1 MALGDTNVPSPD
13 DRQVIVCLH
22 CNKPQEVGRKAQS
35 LTCKFCHKSLKL
47 LDERFSKY
55 EARRTIETL
64 GIVTVEKKGNVV
76 TDRVNCGGL
85 IVRGKVKGN
94 IVSRGPVLVG
104 PEAEIK
110 GDVTAPTL
118 AVGAG
123 AVLNGKYDIRP
134 DSERTKIKGLLTEQ
148 PPEAQPGQGQA

>member
-85 IVRGKVKGN
+85 IGCWVEWEERNDNGRPGADALEPIHTRALERVHSTVRQNVQELM
-94 IVSRGPVLVG
+94 RGR
-104 PEAEIK
+104 
-110 GDVTAPTL
+110 PTFREL
-118 AVGAG
+118 AANVVQRNREMLKPGA
-123 AVLNGKYDIRP
+123 
-134 DSERTKIKGLLTEQ
+134 
-148 PPEAQPGQGQA
+148 